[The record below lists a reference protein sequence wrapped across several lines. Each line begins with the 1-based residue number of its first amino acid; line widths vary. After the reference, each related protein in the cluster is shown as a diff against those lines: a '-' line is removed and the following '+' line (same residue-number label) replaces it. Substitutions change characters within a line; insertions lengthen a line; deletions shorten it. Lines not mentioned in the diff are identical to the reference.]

1 MYNLTPTIFDM
12 KSKYTLKKNVIKLPA
27 DTITPVGV
35 YLKMRDMYPGAL
47 LLECTDY
54 SSQQNAF
61 SHICLNPILGVE
73 ATEAGVSTY
82 YPNGIK
88 ELAEITNLV
97 NQINAFIDN
106 LEIVDYQN
114 NDYGVDGLFGFTSFD
129 SALLFDKYTDKILGK
144 VSTNREIPFLRY
156 DLYKVVISFNHFN
169 ETLVI
174 TEFYNDDSPLS
185 ITEGIKAQLSNRNF
199 GSYPFTTSGGEQH
212 NLKDEDYK
220 KMVTKSKE
228 HCHRGDVFQLVVSKP
243 YYQQFSGDEFNVYRA
258 LRSINPSPYLFY
270 FDYIGYKI
278 FGSSPEAQLKVS
290 EGKATINPIAG
301 TVKRTGDTLMDF
313 KLANEL
319 INNPKENSEH
329 VMLVDLARNDLSRNC
344 DDVKVEIYKEVQT
357 FSHVIHLVSTVTG
370 NIRKGST
377 PFSLFANTFPA
388 GTLSG
393 APKHKAIELIIDME
407 PTQRGYYGGGIGYI
421 GLDGSL
427 NHAITIR
434 SFFSKNGM
442 LTYQAGAGVVIGST
456 EEGELQEVNNKL
468 NALRLALEQASNY
481 VNI

>member
-1 MYNLTPTIFDM
+1 MRTTYSL
-12 KSKYTLKKNVIKLPA
+12 SKKVVKQPA

-35 YLKMRDMYPGAL
+35 YLKLRDMYPGAL

-73 ATEAGVSTY
+73 VTEAGISTY
-82 YPNGIK
+82 YPNGEK
-88 ELAEITNLV
+88 TLRAATNLV
-97 NQINAFIDN
+97 EQVNAFIGHIEVEN
-106 LEIVDYQN
+106 RQEN
-114 NDYGVDGLFGFTSFD
+114 SYGVDGLFGFTSFD
-129 SALLFDKYTDKILGK
+129 SAVIFDKYSDELVEK
-144 VSTNREIPFLRY
+144 VSRNREIPFLRY
-156 DLYKVVISFNHFN
+156 DLFKVVISFNHFN
-169 ETLVI
+169 ETLII
-174 TEFYNDDSPLS
+174 TEFYNEDSPLS
-185 ITEGIKAQLSNRNF
+185 LTDNIRAQLTNRNF
-199 GSYPFTTSGGEQH
+199 GSYPFGLEGGEQSPV
-212 NLKDEDYK
+212 KDADYK
-220 KMVTKSKE
+220 AMVAKAKH
-228 HCHRGDVFQLVVSKP
+228 HCQRGDVFQLVVSKP
-243 YYQQFSGDEFNVYRA
+243 YYQPFKGDEFNVYRA
-258 LRSINPSPYLFY
+258 LRSVNPSPYLFY

-290 EGKATINPIAG
+290 DGKATINPIAG
-301 TVKRTGDTLMDF
+301 TVKRTGDVLTDY

-329 VMLVDLARNDLSRNC
+329 VMLVDLARNDLSRSC
-344 DDVKVEIYKEVQT
+344 DNVQVEIYKEVQT

-370 NIRKGST
+370 DICEGST
-377 PFSLFANTFPA
+377 PFTLFADTFPA

-393 APKHKAIELIIDME
+393 APKHKAIELIVDME

-434 SFFSKNGM
+434 SFFSKSGV
-442 LTYQAGAGVVIGST
+442 LTYQAGAGIVINST

-468 NALRLALEQASNY
+468 RALRSALELVSNY
-481 VNI
+481 INQ